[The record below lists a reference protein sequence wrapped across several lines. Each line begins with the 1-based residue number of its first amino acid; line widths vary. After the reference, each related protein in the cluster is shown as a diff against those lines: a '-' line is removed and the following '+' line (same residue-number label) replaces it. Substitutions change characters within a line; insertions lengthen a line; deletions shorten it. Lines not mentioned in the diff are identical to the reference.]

1 MPLLFSL
8 LFNDFSAWLL
18 IPCLL
23 GGFALAWLFYQKS
36 NIERKNLKISLLI
49 LRAVLL
55 SLLAFLLLSPF
66 LKLTQNHLEKPIIII
81 AQDASSSVAQ
91 AAAPGFDSVKYHQD
105 LEALSR
111 KLGRD
116 AEVKVFHFGDGVAS
130 GFDFKQDARQTDF
143 SQLFQEVK
151 NQFANRNI
159 GAMILSS
166 DGIMNRGANPIN
178 DLAQQAFPIY
188 TIALGDTIPKKD
200 LILAHVNYNNLVYL
214 GNEHQLEITVS
225 ANKAKGI
232 SSRLTVKTNDGQT
245 QNQAFTVN
253 TDDFSKVFTINL
265 EARKKGVQKIEIGIE
280 PVKDELSTQN
290 NHQTIFLNVLDGRE
304 KVLIVAD
311 APHPDIAALKEAIEN
326 NKNYEV
332 KLAFPDQ
339 LPTSVQ
345 DFGLVIFHNLPSAA
359 HPIRDFLSK
368 TQQKSRWFIVGTQ
381 TLGSALNQNQNL
393 LNINTPNSATQDYS
407 PQLNPSFYAFS
418 LSDAAQSGLQN
429 LAPLTAP
436 FGNYS
441 FKNSGVV
448 LFNQKVGNVNTSAPL
463 LSFGDDSGVKTA
475 ILTGEGIW
483 RWRLE
488 DFAKNNNHDAVDELI
503 SKTVQYLNAKDDK
516 RKFRVY
522 PAKDRFAENE
532 HVILNAELYNDAYEL
547 NNAPDVTIDL
557 QGKSGKKYSFL
568 FSRLGNSY
576 QLDAG
581 FLPSDEYSFIAK
593 TSLGKNNYTAAGDFL
608 VEEIHAEAM
617 QTTANHQFLYH
628 LSKQS
633 GGQMVMPNQINSL
646 ENLILRNEK
655 FKTISYEENSY
666 ESLINLKWVFAIL
679 MLLLSL
685 EWFLRKRN
693 GAI

>member
-18 IPCLL
+18 IPCLVA
-23 GGFALAWLFYQKS
+23 GFALAWLFYQKS
-36 NIERKNLKISLLI
+36 DIENKNLKVILLI
-49 LRAVLL
+49 FRGILL
-55 SLLAFLLLSPF
+55 SLLSFLLLSPF
-66 LKLTQNHLEKPIIII
+66 LKLTQKRIEKPIIII
-81 AQDASSSVAQ
+81 AQDASESVAQ
-91 AAAPGFDSVKYHQD
+91 SAALGFDSVKYHQD

-111 KLGRD
+111 KLGKD
-116 AEVKVFHFGDGVAS
+116 AEVKVLHFGDGVAS

-143 SQLFQEVK
+143 SQLFNEVK

-178 DLAQQAFPIY
+178 DLAQQAYPIY
-188 TIALGDTIPKKD
+188 SIALGDTIPKKD

-214 GNEHQLEITVS
+214 GNDHQLEVTVE
-225 ANKAKGI
+225 AHKVKGI
-232 SSRLTVKTNDGQT
+232 SSRLSVRTNDGQT
-245 QNQAFTVN
+245 QTKAFAVDA
-253 TDDFSKVFTINL
+253 DDFQKTFTINL
-265 EARKKGVQKIEIGIE
+265 EARKKGVQKIEIAIE

-290 NHQTIFLNVLDGRE
+290 NHQTIFVNVLDGRE

-311 APHPDIAALKEAIEN
+311 APHPDLAALKEAIEN

-332 KLAFPDQ
+332 KLTFPDQ
-339 LPTSVQ
+339 LPENVQ
-345 DFGLVIFHNLPSAA
+345 DDGLIIFHNLPSAA
-359 HPIRDFLSK
+359 HPIRSFLSK
-368 TQQKSRWFIVGTQ
+368 TQQKSRWFIIGTQ
-381 TLGSALNQNQNL
+381 TLGSALNQDQNL
-393 LNINTPNSATQDYS
+393 LNINTPNVATQDYS
-407 PQLNPSFYAFS
+407 PQLHPSFYAFS
-418 LSDAAQSGLQN
+418 LSDEAKNGLQN

-436 FGNYS
+436 FGNYAL
-441 FKNSGVV
+441 KNAGTV
-448 LFNQKVGNVNTSAPL
+448 LFNQKIGNVNTSAPL
-463 LSFGDDSGVKTA
+463 LSFGDEAGVKTA

-503 SKTVQYLNAKDDK
+503 SKIVQYLNAKDDK

-547 NNAPDVTIDL
+547 NNEPDVSIDL

-568 FSRLGNSY
+568 FSKVGNSY

-581 FLPSDEYSFIAK
+581 FLPPDEYSFKAR
-593 TSLGKNNYTAAGDFL
+593 TSLGQNNYSATGDFL

-633 GGQMVMPNQINSL
+633 GGEMLMPNQIASL
-646 ENLILRNEK
+646 ANLIVKNEK

-666 ESLINLKWVFAIL
+666 ESLINLKWFFVVL
-679 MLLLSL
+679 MVLLSL

>member
-8 LFNDFSAWLL
+8 LFNDFNAWLL

-36 NIERKNLKISLLI
+36 DIEHKNIKVLLLI
-49 LRAVLL
+49 FRGLLL
-55 SLLAFLLLSPF
+55 SLLSFLLLSPF
-66 LKLTQNHLEKPIIII
+66 LKITQKRLEKPIIII
-81 AQDASSSVAQ
+81 AQDASESIAQ
-91 AAAPGFDSVKYHQD
+91 SEASGFDSVKYHQD
-105 LEALSR
+105 LETLSK
-111 KLGRD
+111 KLGQD

-225 ANKAKGI
+225 AKKAKGI

-245 QNQAFTVN
+245 QTQAFTVN
-253 TDDFSKVFTINL
+253 SDDFSKIFTINL
-265 EARKKGVQKIEIGIE
+265 EAMKKGVQKIEIGIE

-290 NHQTIFLNVLDGRE
+290 NHQTIFVNVLDGRE

-332 KLAFPDQ
+332 KLAFPNQ
-339 LPTSVQ
+339 LPASVQ
-345 DFGLVIFHNLPSAA
+345 DFGLIIFHNLPSAA
-359 HPIRDFLSK
+359 HPIRDFLAK

-381 TLGSALNQNQNL
+381 TLGSVLNQNQNL

-418 LSDAAQSGLQN
+418 LSDAAKSRLQN
-429 LAPLTAP
+429 LVLLTAP

-441 FKNSGVV
+441 FKNAGIV
-448 LFNQKVGNVNTSAPL
+448 LFNQKIGNVNTSAPL
-463 LSFGDDSGVKTA
+463 LSFGDDSGIKTA

-547 NNAPDVTIDL
+547 NNQPDVSIDL

-568 FSRLGNSY
+568 FSKVGNSY

-581 FLPSDEYSFIAK
+581 FLPSDEYSFTAK
-593 TSLGKNNYTAAGDFL
+593 TKLGQTPYSATGDFL
-608 VEEIHAEAM
+608 VEEIHAEAT
-617 QTTANHQFLYH
+617 QTTANHQFLYN

-633 GGQMVMPNQINSL
+633 GGQMLMPNQINSL
-646 ENLILRNEK
+646 ENLIPKNEK

-666 ESLINLKWVFAIL
+666 ESLINLKWVFAVM

>member
-8 LFNDFSAWLL
+8 LFNDWSASWML
-18 IPCLL
+18 PCIVF
-23 GGFALAWLFYQKS
+23 GFALAWLFYQKS
-36 NIERKNLKISLLI
+36 EIEDKRLRLLLLI
-49 LRAVLL
+49 SRGVLL
-55 SLLAFLLLSPF
+55 SLLTFLLLSPF
-66 LKLTQNHLEKPIIII
+66 IKTSQKRLEKPIIII
-81 AQDASSSVAQ
+81 AQDASSSIAQ
-91 AAAPGFDSVKYHQD
+91 STSPGFDSVKYHQD
-105 LEALSR
+105 LKVLAKQLE
-111 KLGRD
+111 KN
-116 AEVKVFHFGDGVAS
+116 AEVKVLHFGDEVNA

-143 SQLFQEVK
+143 SQLFNEVK

-178 DLAQQAFPIY
+178 DLSQQTYPIY
-188 TIALGDTIPKKD
+188 SIALGDTIPKKD

-214 GNEHQLEITVS
+214 GNEHQLEITIS
-225 ANKAKGI
+225 ANKAKGV

-245 QNQAFTVN
+245 QTQAFKIDA
-253 TDDFSKVFTINL
+253 DDFQKTFTINL
-265 EARKKGVQKIEIGIE
+265 EARKKGVQKIEIGVE
-280 PVKDELSTQN
+280 PVKDEISTQN
-290 NHQTIFLNVLDGRE
+290 NHQTVFVNVLDGRE

-339 LPTSVQ
+339 IPESVQ
-345 DFGLVIFHNLPSAA
+345 DDGLIIFHNLPSVA
-359 HPIRDFLSK
+359 HPISNFLAK
-368 TQQKSRWFIVGTQ
+368 TRQKSRWFIVGTQ
-381 TLGSALNQNQNL
+381 TLGSSLNQDQNL
-393 LNINTPNSATQDYS
+393 LNINIPNGATQDYS
-407 PQLNPSFYAFS
+407 PQLNPNFYAFS
-418 LSDAAQSGLQN
+418 LSDAAKNGLQN

-441 FKNSGVV
+441 FKNAGIV
-448 LFNQKVGNVNTSAPL
+448 LFNQKIGNVDTSAPM

-547 NNAPDVTIDL
+547 NNQPDVSIDL

-568 FSRLGNSY
+568 FSRVGNSY

-581 FLPSDEYSFIAK
+581 FLPSDEYSFSAK
-593 TSLGKNNYTAAGDFL
+593 ASLGKNNYTASGDFL

-617 QTTANHQFLYH
+617 QTTANHQFLYN

-646 ENLILRNEK
+646 KNMIPKNEK

-666 ESLINLKWVFAIL
+666 ESLINLKWVFVIL
-679 MLLLSL
+679 MILLSL